1 MADRGDIK
9 IHICGNSAFTDFN
22 SITLPAG
29 DFDDQDY
36 IELLEGAID
45 HEVGHLKWTEKEWT
59 AKSHSQGKLFNEVRN
74 AIEDVRMERAVSAE
88 WPGARI
94 NLERLVKQAI
104 ARGWFSF
111 VSVDSDIATQLQAM
125 VLYYCRYTFC
135 EQVALQAHS
144 ESAIT
149 AFEQSTSKEL
159 SSKLIGILNKVP
171 SLLSNKCSYGLTNE
185 IFNLLKDE
193 LDNSQDNNE
202 DDDSESNQGEPQSS
216 QSDESG
222 TGDNIDSSD
231 DNQGDSQN
239 PQYSEEDDDDNL
251 ESSESGND
259 QSKRGEP
266 ENDST
271 SNQHNGEQ
279 ATQDSDN
286 STEQSGESNG
296 AAGLLQKLLST
307 TDFEEI
313 PDLHEK
319 VRGELENQ
327 ANELQSGTEA
337 GYFDE
342 HPSVVVRE
350 AVVGSFDAN
359 QAKRISAP
367 LRRELMRVVNDL
379 DSQQTRFSRSGN
391 TIDANKLSG
400 IPAGNFGVF
409 RTDHI
414 VRAPNCAFTILVDRS
429 SSMGSESR
437 MEIANGCTFALA
449 NALDG
454 IQKVKTEVLYFNSSP
469 EIHLAKSFTEKASS
483 SIPSFRVDAA
493 GGTLTGKA
501 LDKALQRIALRSEPK
516 KVIILITDGQTYCN
530 DVPVLKET
538 LQNADL
544 LNVTVLGIGIKT
556 DHLNGFEEHKFV
568 NVTDISE
575 LKNEL
580 KRAVKQ
586 KLL

>member
-1 MADRGDIK
+1 MSNQFKRSKLIKRFKVLSRVMADRGDIK

-36 IELLEGAID
+36 LELLEGAID
-45 HEVGHLKWTEKEWT
+45 HEVGHLKWTDKTWT
-59 AKSHSQGKLFNEVRN
+59 EKSHSQGKLFNAIRN
-74 AIEDVRMERAVSAE
+74 CIEDVRMERAVSDE

-104 ARGWFSF
+104 ARGWFSC
-111 VSVDSDIATQLQAM
+111 VSSGSDIATQLQAM

-135 EQVALQAHS
+135 EQIALKAHS
-144 ESAIT
+144 ESAIAT
-149 AFEQSTSKEL
+149 FEQSTSKML
-159 SSKLIGILNKVP
+159 STKLIGILNKVP
-171 SLLSNKCSYGLTNE
+171 SLLSNQGSYELTSE

-193 LDNSQDNNE
+193 LENSQDSNE
-202 DDDSESNQGEPQSS
+202 GDDSEDSQGEPQNS
-216 QSDESG
+216 QSNENG
-222 TGDNIDSSD
+222 NGDNLD
-231 DNQGDSQN
+231 
-239 PQYSEEDDDDNL
+239 
-251 ESSESGND
+251 SSESGND
-259 QSKRGEP
+259 QSKRGES
-266 ENDST
+266 ENEST
-271 SNQHNGEQ
+271 SNQHNSEQ
-279 ATQDSDN
+279 TNQGSDN
-286 STEQSGESNG
+286 PSEQSCESNG
-296 AAGLLQKLLST
+296 AASLLQKLLTT

-327 ANELQSGTEA
+327 TKELQSGTEA
-337 GYFDE
+337 RHVDSY
-342 HPSVVVRE
+342 PSVVVRE

-400 IPAGNFGVF
+400 ISAGNFGVF
-409 RTDHI
+409 RTDHV

-469 EIHLAKSFTEKASS
+469 EIHLAKSFAEKASS

-556 DHLNGFEEHKFV
+556 EHLNGFEEHNFV